1 MKKTNEASKQTG
13 ISKRTLQYYDETGLI
28 VVERNANNHR
38 IYDTK
43 VLERVWE
50 ILVYKEMHLELKE
63 IKQLLLL
70 SEEQKE
76 EFLNQRMEILQK
88 EIMDIEVQM
97 GFISLLEK
105 HGMPAVPSEETGLTF
120 TECIMKLKEKIRI
133 EITKNEGGND
143 RGKTK

>member
-50 ILVYKEMHLELKE
+50 ILVYKEMHLELK
-63 IKQLLLL
+63 
-70 SEEQKE
+70 
-76 EFLNQRMEILQK
+76 
-88 EIMDIEVQM
+88 
-97 GFISLLEK
+97 
-105 HGMPAVPSEETGLTF
+105 
-120 TECIMKLKEKIRI
+120 
-133 EITKNEGGND
+133 
-143 RGKTK
+143 